1 MCKESPGQTETQVNT
16 GLEMR
21 KCVDRMAIGGQM
33 DTQVDARLTQV
44 TTKTFCSDHFI
55 LFSEGCASDFS
66 VLTIKQFVMCEKR
79 LFFIILGNTLPF
91 WDCLDG
97 SKKIDR
103 SNATHAPLTRELC
116 LHGLVEMH

>member
-1 MCKESPGQTETQVNT
+1 
-16 GLEMR
+16 MR
-21 KCVDRMAIGGQM
+21 RQNGDWWPNGHASRRTF
-33 DTQVDARLTQV
+33 DTSYNKDVLQR
-44 TTKTFCSDHFI
+44 SFI
-55 LFSEGCASDFS
+55 LFSEGCASVFS